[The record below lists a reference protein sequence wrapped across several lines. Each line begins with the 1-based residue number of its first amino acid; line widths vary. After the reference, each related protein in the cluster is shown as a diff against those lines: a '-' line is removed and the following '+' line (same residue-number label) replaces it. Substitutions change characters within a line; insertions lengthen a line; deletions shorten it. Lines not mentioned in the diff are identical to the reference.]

1 MFDQVPVA
9 VERLTVCLE
18 TQRRIGALHALLHLR
33 RLAAVCLRL
42 TIADDS
48 MAGTE
53 LRHAAMSLAQPLKEL
68 DDALAADRLDHAAV
82 AAATRQLGFIRFE
95 LARLEA
101 LVATHAWVHSADS
114 DYLEW
119 VSH

>member
-9 VERLTVCLE
+9 VERLALCLE
-18 TQRRIGALHALLHLR
+18 LQRRIGASHALLHLR

-48 MAGTE
+48 RTGSD
-53 LRHAAMSLAQPLKEL
+53 LRHAAMSLAPPLKEL
-68 DDALAADRLDHAAV
+68 DDALAAERLDRAAV
-82 AAATRQLGFIRFE
+82 AAATRQLAFVRFQ

-101 LVATHAWVHSADS
+101 LIAADVRMS
-114 DYLEW
+114 LRD
-119 VSH
+119 